1 MLDDLIGIKHL
12 ETFKVEITHPATGQV
27 IRDKDGKAAF
37 IEVYSA
43 NSERAQEWLRA
54 EFKRRER
61 IKGYKSTPETD
72 REMNDQF
79 LTHLTAG
86 WHLFNVKTGK
96 PLPFSADEAFNLYSS
111 PGDNFIRRQVN
122 DAAQEASNF
131 FPEG

>member
-1 MLDDLIGIKHL
+1 MLDDLIGIKHH

-43 NSERAQEWLRA
+43 NSERAQEWLRT

-61 IKGYKSTPETD
+61 IKGFKSTPEVD
-72 REMNDQF
+72 REVNDRF
-79 LTHLTAG
+79 LAYLTAG
-86 WHLFNVKTGK
+86 WNLFHVKTGK
-96 PLPFSADEAFNLYSS
+96 PIPFSADAAFDLYAS

-122 DAAQEASNF
+122 EAAQEAGNF
-131 FPEG
+131 FPEV